1 MSIKGKIIGA
11 FTILVIITMLSSV
24 YIAYNINK
32 IKINVNN
39 LTHKDYAGIDYLLE
53 GDRDSYQSNVAL
65 SQMINLGLIY
75 LLEADRDSYQSN
87 MDLSQVLSIEDQ
99 DKSKELIDDALK
111 NLDQVKQR
119 FEKFKNLLKKEL
131 PQLTDEFGKFDILFT
146 KVEKDTNELLS
157 LIKGGKFKEAK
168 IYYFESYLDDYNK
181 MRDKMDFFTG
191 ETYKVINNN
200 QVGTDGAIKTSFS
213 AFVIMSIINI
223 IIAIIFTFYLSR
235 TIKNGISKFRDG
247 LLGFFSYLNKESN
260 DVKLLDT
267 SSKDE
272 IAQLAVIVNKNI
284 ENTKS
289 LLEEDLILLE
299 DVKKVV
305 AQVKEGNIKEK
316 IVKDTH
322 NQSLEELK
330 TIFNDM
336 LDSIAKT
343 VADDLNAIKKALKE
357 YQKLNFR
364 FRIENSKGDTV
375 EGLNT
380 LAEIINEMLV
390 TNKSN
395 GLTLQNSAYTL
406 LQNVDKLSSSSNE
419 AAASLEETAAA
430 LEEVTSNISHNTENV
445 VKMAQNANE
454 LKKSSTEGEKL
465 ATQTTNAMDS
475 INEQVTAIND
485 AISVID
491 QIAFQTNI
499 LSLNAAVEAAT
510 AGEAGK
516 GFAVVAQEVR
526 NLASRSAEAAK
537 EIKDLVETAT
547 VKAND
552 GKNIADIMI
561 KGYVGLNG
569 NISTTLEL
577 IADVEVASKEQKSG
591 IVQIND
597 AINLLDR
604 QTQQNASVANETKE
618 IANQTQS
625 IADEIVKD
633 ANEKE
638 FEGKNSVKAR
648 EDIDIKTTNKQPT
661 EEKKQKPKLE
671 TNNNS
676 NTKNKEIKP
685 NKKDDSDEWES
696 F

>member
-1 MSIKGKIIGA
+1 MSIKRKIIGA
-11 FTILVIITMLSSV
+11 FSILVIITMLSSI
-24 YIAYNINK
+24 YIAYNISK
-32 IKINVNN
+32 IKLNINN

-87 MDLSQVLSIEDQ
+87 IELSQILTIEDE
-99 DKSKELIDDALK
+99 DKSQELIDDVLK
-111 NLDQVKQR
+111 NLNQVKQR
-119 FEKFKNLLKKEL
+119 FGKFRNLLQAEL
-131 PQLTDEFGKFDILFT
+131 PQLNEEFIRFDKLFV
-146 KVEKDTNELLS
+146 KVESDTQKLVS
-157 LIKGGKFKEAK
+157 QIKNKEFKEAK
-168 IYYFESYLDDYNK
+168 KYYFDSYLGDYNS
-181 MRDKMDFFTG
+181 MRDKMDFFTE
-191 ETYKVINNN
+191 ETYKVINKN
-200 QVGTDGAIKTSFS
+200 QLSTDGAVQTSFY

-223 IIAIIFTFYLSR
+223 IIAIMFTIYLSR
-235 TIKNGISKFRDG
+235 TIRNGISKFENG
-247 LLGFFSYLNKESN
+247 LLGFFSYLNKESD
-260 DVKLLDT
+260 DVSPLDT

-272 IAQLAVIVNKNI
+272 IAQLAIIVNENI
-284 ENTKS
+284 KNTKS
-289 LLEEDLILLE
+289 LLEEDLILLDNVK
-299 DVKKVV
+299 DVAEK
-305 AQVKEGNIKEK
+305 VKEGNIKER
-316 IVKDTH
+316 IVKSTH
-322 NQSLEELK
+322 NKNLDELK

-336 LDSIAKT
+336 LTSISKT
-343 VADDLNAIKKALKE
+343 VADDLNELKNALKE

-364 FRIENSKGDTV
+364 FRIEKTKGDTA

-390 TNKSN
+390 DNKSN

-406 LQNVDKLSSSSNE
+406 LANVDKLSNSSNE

-430 LEEVTSNISHNTENV
+430 LEEITSNISHNTENV

-454 LKKSSTEGEKL
+454 LKNSSSEGEKL
-465 ATQTTNAMDS
+465 ATQTTTAMDS

-537 EIKDLVETAT
+537 EIKDLVENAT

-561 KGYVGLNG
+561 KGYVGLNK
-569 NISTTLEL
+569 NINTTLEL
-577 IADVEVASKEQKSG
+577 ISDVEVASKEQQSG

-604 QTQQNASVANETKE
+604 QTQQNAAVANETKD
-618 IANQTQS
+618 IAYQTQS
-625 IADEIVKD
+625 IADEIVKEAD
-633 ANEKE
+633 EKE

-648 EDIDIKTTNKQPT
+648 DDIKI
-661 EEKKQKPKLE
+661 
-671 TNNNS
+671 
-676 NTKNKEIKP
+676 KNKEEPSIKKNKQELKAETKKVNNQDIKP
-685 NKKDDSDEWES
+685 NNNDDSEWES

>member
-1 MSIKGKIIGA
+1 MSIKRKIIGA
-11 FTILVIITMLSSV
+11 FSILVIITMLSSI
-24 YIAYNINK
+24 YIAYNISK
-32 IKINVNN
+32 IKLNINN
-39 LTHKDYAGIDYLLE
+39 LTHKDYAGIDFLLE

-87 MDLSQVLSIEDQ
+87 IDISQVLTIEDQ
-99 DKSKELIDDALK
+99 DKSQALIDEALK

-119 FEKFKNLLKKEL
+119 FGKFRNLLQAEL
-131 PQLTDEFGKFDILFT
+131 PQLKDEFIKFDKLFV
-146 KVEKDTNELLS
+146 KVEGDTQN
-157 LIKGGKFKEAK
+157 LISQIKNKEFKEAK
-168 IYYFESYLDDYNK
+168 KYYFESYLGDYNS
-181 MRDKMDFFTG
+181 MRDKMDFFTE
-191 ETYKVINNN
+191 ETYKVINKN
-200 QVGTDGAIKTSFS
+200 QLSTDGAVQTSFY

-223 IIAIIFTFYLSR
+223 IIAIMFTIYLSR
-235 TIKNGISKFRDG
+235 TIRNGISKFENG
-247 LLGFFSYLNKESN
+247 LLGFFSYLNKESD
-260 DVKLLDT
+260 DVSPLDT

-272 IAQLAVIVNKNI
+272 IAQLAIIVNENI
-284 ENTKS
+284 KNTKS
-289 LLEEDLILLE
+289 LLEEDLILLDNVK
-299 DVKKVV
+299 DVAEK
-305 AQVKEGNIKEK
+305 VKEGNIKER
-316 IVKDTH
+316 IVKSTH
-322 NQSLEELK
+322 NKNLEELK
-330 TIFNDM
+330 IIFNDM
-336 LDSIAKT
+336 LTSISKT
-343 VADDLNAIKKALKE
+343 VADDLNELKKALKE

-364 FRIENSKGDTV
+364 FRIEKTKGDTA

-390 TNKSN
+390 DNKSN

-406 LQNVDKLSSSSNE
+406 LANVDKLSSASNE

-430 LEEVTSNISHNTENV
+430 LEEITSNISHNTENV

-454 LKKSSTEGEKL
+454 LKKSSSEGEKL
-465 ATQTTNAMDS
+465 ATQTTTAMDS

-537 EIKDLVETAT
+537 EIKDLVENAT

-561 KGYVGLNG
+561 KGYVGLNK
-569 NISTTLEL
+569 NINTTLEL
-577 IADVEVASKEQKSG
+577 ISDVEVASKEQQSG

-604 QTQQNASVANETKE
+604 QTQQNAAVANETKD
-618 IANQTQS
+618 IAEQTQS
-625 IADEIVKD
+625 IADEIVKEAD
-633 ANEKE
+633 EKE

-648 EDIDIKTTNKQPT
+648 DDIKI
-661 EEKKQKPKLE
+661 
-671 TNNNS
+671 
-676 NTKNKEIKP
+676 KNKEEPSIKKNKQEPKAETKKVNKQDIKP
-685 NKKDDSDEWES
+685 NNNDDSEWES